1 MKNKIPIIGLVLG
14 LFMLIFYPAYDF
26 YYTYKNTEKV
36 KQLENTTSRLSTDS
50 LKSYFDEATLY
61 NKSLAGEVIN
71 KTLKPYEQ
79 QLNTSGKNTAFAS
92 LIIPKINLTLPIYH
106 GTDESALAQGVG
118 HLKETSLPIGGPS
131 THTCLSAHSGMKEMR
146 AFDDIRRLE
155 NGDVFGIKTLG
166 KLFTYKV
173 YKTEVVLPHKM
184 HSLLIKKNE
193 DLATL
198 ITCTPY
204 GVNTHRLLVHAKR
217 CPVPNGFEKNKEVIK
232 NVINNKRYLPAI
244 IAICL
249 LFLLIVFQIIKK
261 ILKKRRKK
269 L

>member
-1 MKNKIPIIGLVLG
+1 
-14 LFMLIFYPAYDF
+14 
-26 YYTYKNTEKV
+26 
-36 KQLENTTSRLSTDS
+36 
-50 LKSYFDEATLY
+50 
-61 NKSLAGEVIN
+61 
-71 KTLKPYEQ
+71 
-79 QLNTSGKNTAFAS
+79 
-92 LIIPKINLTLPIYH
+92 
-106 GTDESALAQGVG
+106 
-118 HLKETSLPIGGPS
+118 
-131 THTCLSAHSGMKEMR
+131 
-146 AFDDIRRLE
+146 
-155 NGDVFGIKTLG
+155 
-166 KLFTYKV
+166 
-173 YKTEVVLPHKM
+173 M